1 MTLAHRVNTTAAD
14 VIANISAIRW
24 DNLTEQWG
32 GMSNSTTEGPNW
44 GTALWNIVLMYPDSV
59 GPIAWVILF
68 SIPFLMMWI
77 THADI
82 VPAALVGLFF
92 GIYVFA
98 YIGDQYYFV
107 GVLLIALAISSILYS
122 LYQKRG

>member
-14 VIANISAIRW
+14 VIQNISAIRFS
-24 DNLTEQWG
+24 NLTDQWG
-32 GMSNSTTEGPNW
+32 GYNNTTTDGPNW
-44 GTALWNIVLMYPDSV
+44 GQSLWHIVSVYPDVV

-82 VPAALVGLFF
+82 VPTALVGIFF
-92 GIYVFA
+92 GVYIFA
-98 YIGDQYYFV
+98 YIGNEYYFV
-107 GVLLIALAISSILYS
+107 GLAFIAVAIASILWS